1 MSRWDP
7 LTQSPYHMNL
17 HSMVCKCRIDGGE
30 IQVIHSILQLIPL
43 GSMELRQSKSHRF

>member
-1 MSRWDP
+1 MSRWNP
-7 LTQSPYHMNL
+7 LTQSPYYMNL
-17 HSMVCKCRIDGGE
+17 HSMVCKVRVDGGE

>member
-7 LTQSPYHMNL
+7 STQSPYHMNL
-17 HSMVCKCRIDGGE
+17 HSMVCKRRVDGGE

>member
-1 MSRWDP
+1 MSRRNP
-7 LTQSPYHMNL
+7 SIQSPYHMNL
-17 HSMVCKCRIDGGE
+17 HSMVCKVRVDGGE